1 MAKARINGVAQEL
14 LKQARADKVSW
25 QIVEGRNDAY
35 QASFPD
41 TSLVVSRWSPLQN
54 SSWATLRDLSNSFS
68 LDIATYRLELLNE
81 SGEVVEALLTL
92 PGQFAYQN
100 LCAVFDL
107 AKQQSSPTEESIERV
122 LKHLR
127 QT

>member
-14 LKQARADKVSW
+14 LKQARANKISW

-100 LCAVFDL
+100 LRAVFDL

>member
-1 MAKARINGVAQEL
+1 MAKARMNEVAGEL
-14 LKQARADKVSW
+14 LKQARADKISW
-25 QIVEGRNDAY
+25 QIVEGRDDAY

-54 SSWATLRDLSNSFS
+54 SPWATLRDLSNSFS
-68 LDIATYRLELLNE
+68 PDIATYRLELLNE
-81 SGEVVEALLTL
+81 SGEVVESLLTL
-92 PGQFAYQN
+92 PRQFAYRN
-100 LCAVFDL
+100 LREVFDL
-107 AKQQSSPTEESIERV
+107 AKRQSSPTEESIARV

>member
-1 MAKARINGVAQEL
+1 MANARINEVAGEL
-14 LKQARADKVSW
+14 LKQARADKISW
-25 QIVEGRNDAY
+25 QIVEGRDDAY

-41 TSLVVSRWSPLQN
+41 ISLVVLRWSPLQN

-68 LDIATYRLELLNE
+68 PDIATYRLELLNE
-81 SGEVVEALLTL
+81 SGEVVESLLTL
-92 PGQFAYQN
+92 PGQFAYRN
-100 LCAVFDL
+100 LREVFDL
-107 AKQQSSPTEESIERV
+107 AKRQSSPTEESIDRV